1 MTNSFPKHSKLCGK
15 ERIAALYKSGNRF
28 TSWPLRVTWQKMP
41 DFSPSLE
48 GRAGVGFP
56 PSQILIWAPKSLF
69 KHAVDRNRL
78 RRLMRE
84 AYRLNQGILTSSS
97 LERVK
102 SSARSDCRWPSVELA
117 GGVSYLIAFNY
128 MDKEVRSYA
137 VIEKAVIKAL
147 KRIANAQ

>member
-28 TSWPLRVTWQKMP
+28 TSWPLRVTWQKIP
-41 DFSPSLE
+41 DLSPSTGEPE
-48 GRAGVGFP
+48 GA
-56 PSQILIWAPKSLF
+56 SQILLWAPKSLF

-84 AYRLNQGILTSSS
+84 AYRLNQGILTSNF
-97 LERVK
+97 
-102 SSARSDCRWPSVELA
+102 
-117 GGVSYLIAFNY
+117 LIAFNY

-147 KRIANAQ
+147 KRIKTNE